1 MKKISAS
8 LSEYNKEEKFI
19 YKIFDRIARNQ
30 YMTRFR
36 IVSLESWDKNK
47 REYTVDKYIVQ
58 VNFFRIPFWW
68 LDVMSSKWF
77 SSALEEMQDMI
88 LLQEKPKK
96 VRVIHK
102 DEEIV
107 ELMKEEND

>member
-19 YKIFDRIARNQ
+19 YKIFHRIARNQ
-30 YMTRFR
+30 YLTRFR
-36 IVSLESWDKNK
+36 IVSLESWDKDK
-47 REYTVDKYIVQ
+47 KEYTVDKYIIQ
-58 VNFFRIPFWW
+58 VNFFHIPFWW
-68 LDVMSSKWF
+68 LDVSSSRWF
-77 SSALEEMQDMI
+77 SNALEELQDMI